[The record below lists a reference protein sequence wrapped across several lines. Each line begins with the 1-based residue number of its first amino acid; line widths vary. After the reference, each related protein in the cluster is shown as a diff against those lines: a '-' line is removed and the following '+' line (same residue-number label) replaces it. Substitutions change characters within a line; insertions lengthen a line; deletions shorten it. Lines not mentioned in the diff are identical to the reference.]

1 MVLEGGGASATAG
14 AVVAFAVCLMAK
26 EALVLVALNKTG
38 PEHDIPIAEMN
49 TPKRVAI
56 LVNLGMAFI
65 SAVFESPL
73 RIMPNSNRDFN

>member
-1 MVLEGGGASATAG
+1 
-14 AVVAFAVCLMAK
+14 MAK

-38 PEHDIPIAEMN
+38 LEHDIPPAEMM

-73 RIMPNSNRDFN
+73 RIMPN